1 MAKNEYD
8 YLWDSHERDEYAAA
22 GINEENC
29 TKEEEANITRKV
41 LKQFMAMFLEAH
53 LAARY
58 HRLGLQIND
67 IELLQARVAELHH
80 LRPSETGNMH
90 LDELMILLAGEFEHV
105 SIPPDARE
113 VILRRTSD
121 LQEWVEIDALL
132 S

>member
-8 YLWDSHERDEYAAA
+8 YLWDSHERDEYTAAD
-22 GINEENC
+22 IDPDIC

-53 LAARY
+53 LAGRY
-58 HRLGLQIND
+58 HRLGLQIHD
-67 IELLQARVAELHH
+67 IELLQARAAELHH
-80 LRPSETGNMH
+80 LRPSETCDMP

-105 SIPPDARE
+105 PIPPDARE

-121 LQEWVEIDALL
+121 LQEWFEIDALL